1 MFKIGADMTHAEF
14 IKTLS
19 TKRGARSEYAQKLG
33 LSLSFLWQIENRRA
47 VTPKR
52 CYENVILLTNGRVSV
67 SDLISETRS

>member
-1 MFKIGADMTHAEF
+1 MTHAEF

-33 LSLSFLWQIENRRA
+33 LSLSFLWQIE
-47 VTPKR
+47 KR
-52 CYENVILLTNGRVSV
+52 CYDNVILLTNGRVSV

>member
-1 MFKIGADMTHAEF
+1 MTHAEF

-19 TKRGARSEYAQKLG
+19 TKRGARLEYAQKLG

>member
-1 MFKIGADMTHAEF
+1 M
-14 IKTLS
+14 
-19 TKRGARSEYAQKLG
+19 G